1 MWPPAAPPRPLPAPR
16 PLQTRPH
23 PCFSHTCGGSP
34 QQGCPGSWCPLAV
47 STQGGAAPQAQA
59 WRLEWV
65 LWALLV
71 TSDCSALPAA
81 TGRPRQGTRWWQV
94 SRTTWTLKISLP
106 AGPCHPRAPCPARTS
121 LCPARR
127 RQRRGQGTPRLQSW
141 PPRSVLSQRPDG
153 VLGRK
158 GRGARALAGGKAGGG
173 LRSLTLFCVPRS
185 STKALGP
192 PRDAAPRAAKP
203 RPEGPSGKLEEGTDK
218 PVSSES
224 DAEGPIAAQ
233 MLSFVM
239 DDPDFESD
247 SDAQRRAVRT
257 SLAPV
262 LLASPGQPGGRGSCR
277 PMRGGSQG

>member
-47 STQGGAAPQAQA
+47 SAQGGAAPQAQA

-127 RQRRGQGTPRLQSW
+127 RQRRGQGTGGREGGRRPQVPDALLRPQ
-141 PPRSVLSQRPDG
+141 VLHKG
-153 VLGRK
+153 LGAAP
-158 GRGARALAGGKAGGG
+158 GRGSQGGKAPPRGPLWQAGGG
-173 LRSLTLFCVPRS
+173 H
-185 STKALGP
+185 G
-192 PRDAAPRAAKP
+192 
-203 RPEGPSGKLEEGTDK
+203 
-218 PVSSES
+218 
-224 DAEGPIAAQ
+224 
-233 MLSFVM
+233 
-239 DDPDFESD
+239 
-247 SDAQRRAVRT
+247 
-257 SLAPV
+257 
-262 LLASPGQPGGRGSCR
+262 
-277 PMRGGSQG
+277 